1 MPTRPRMGCD
11 PDDIR
16 LLLGY
21 TIEEIERMDRAV
33 EEIIRQ
39 IGRTGLTPPPR
50 RKLRRS
56 NAKRE

>member
-1 MPTRPRMGCD
+1 MGCD

-21 TIEEIERMDRAV
+21 MIAEIERLDRAV
-33 EEIIRQ
+33 EEIMRK
-39 IGRTGLTPPPR
+39 GLTPPPR

-56 NAKRE
+56 NKETK

>member
-1 MPTRPRMGCD
+1 MGCD